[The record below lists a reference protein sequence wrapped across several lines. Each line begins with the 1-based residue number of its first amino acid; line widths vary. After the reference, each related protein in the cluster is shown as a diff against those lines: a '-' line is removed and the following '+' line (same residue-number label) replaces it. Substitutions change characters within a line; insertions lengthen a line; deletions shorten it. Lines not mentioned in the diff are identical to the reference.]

1 MADAPHLQTGRWA
14 EQAAARFLAG
24 QGLVPVD
31 RNFRCR
37 HGEIDLVMA
46 DGDEL
51 VFVEVRFR
59 ADERFGAGFETV
71 THAKRRRLTTAARVY
86 LSRHHAEQRP
96 CRFDVVSVTKRN
108 YRPEIHWV
116 RDAFSQDD

>member
-14 EQAAARFLAG
+14 EEAAARHLVRSGLAV
-24 QGLVPVD
+24 LA

-59 ADERFGAGFETV
+59 ADEGYGAGFETV
-71 THAKRRRLTTAARVY
+71 TAAKQRRLTTAARVY
-86 LSRHHAEQRP
+86 LSRHGAEHRP

-108 YRPEIHWV
+108 YRPEIHWL
-116 RDAFSQDD
+116 RDAFSSDA

>member
-1 MADAPHLQTGRWA
+1 MADAPHLRTGRWA
-14 EQAAARFLAG
+14 EEAAAGHLARS
-24 QGLVPVD
+24 GLVVLA

-59 ADERFGAGFETV
+59 ADERYGAGFETV
-71 THAKRRRLTTAARVY
+71 TAAKQRRLTTAARVY
-86 LSRHHAEQRP
+86 LSRHGVEHLP

-108 YRPEIHWV
+108 YRPEIHWL
-116 RDAFSQDD
+116 RDAFSSDA